1 MGRQRRREGASHAPK
16 VAPKSARGPG
26 HAQRVAPKK
35 ARGPGQE
42 ADAASHAPR
51 VAPRVA
57 PSLEV
62 PRAVQSR
69 ENRPLASDPI
79 RSRPTRSKHTASDLT
94 PEAFQR
100 ARKNA
105 NLNREEKA
113 FNLSDDA
120 E

>member
-42 ADAASHAPR
+42 ADAASHAPS
-51 VAPRVA
+51 V
-57 PSLEV
+57 EV

-105 NLNREEKA
+105 NSNGEEKA
-113 FNLSDDA
+113 FA
-120 E
+120 VQFER